1 MIVVAVVISTKR
13 QVGIADDSSST
24 GGPSAGADTEPG
36 RAVAAAPAPDAHTVQ
51 QQEQSRQVPTADPR
65 G

>member
-24 GGPSAGADTEPG
+24 GGSSTG
-36 RAVAAAPAPDAHTVQ
+36 AAPYRARHVTAAPDTHAV
-51 QQEQSRQVPTADPR
+51 QEQSQVPTADPR